1 MELVNNFLIQ
11 LIFSYIRFLN
21 LNLGLKMDIGKDL
34 FLGIAKGDVY
44 SFEKLHKMYSS
55 LLFRFVNNFIH
66 SPEDSEEIVQEVFL
80 ILWKNRESLI
90 EVDYPKS
97 YIYTIAKHKTFDY
110 LAKVAKDQKM
120 KQMMWATMKVSECEL
135 EDVLNAKESSLL
147 IDNAIKLLSK
157 QKQVIFNLS
166 RVEHKSHEEISLILG
181 LSKSRVKNVIVEV
194 MKHIRFYLKNIASF
208 VFLISFI
215 K

>member
-1 MELVNNFLIQ
+1 MLAH
-11 LIFSYIRFLN
+11 
-21 LNLGLKMDIGKDL
+21 KMDIGKDL
-34 FLGIAKGDVY
+34 FSGIAQGDVC
-44 SFEKLHKMYSS
+44 SFEKLHELYSS

-80 ILWKNRESLI
+80 VLWKNRETLTQI
-90 EVDYPKS
+90 DYPKS
-97 YIYTIAKHKTFDY
+97 YIYTIARNKTFDY
-110 LAKVAKDQKM
+110 LTKAAKDQKM
-120 KQMMWATMKVSECEL
+120 KQMMWANMKVSECEV

-147 IDNAIKLLSK
+147 INNAIRLLSQ

-166 RVEHKSHEEISLILG
+166 RFENKSHEEISLILG

-208 VFLISFI
+208 ALLISFLP
-215 K
+215 